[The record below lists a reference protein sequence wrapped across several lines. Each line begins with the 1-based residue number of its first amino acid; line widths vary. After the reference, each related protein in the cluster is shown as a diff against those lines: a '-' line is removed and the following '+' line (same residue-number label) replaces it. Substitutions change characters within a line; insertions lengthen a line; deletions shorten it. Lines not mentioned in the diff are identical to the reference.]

1 MEWTI
6 WAAALAFVLFFL
18 YHSRVEAALGIHLDG
33 KTLRISA
40 RVALLGGSV
49 CLRLEGAF
57 LPDAQG
63 KPTSLLT
70 LNGKPLKIPA
80 AKRKTQK
87 KSPGLQ
93 DLRRWK
99 PLIAPA
105 RRLLRQY
112 VSLRTLHAAA
122 TIGLA
127 GDASATARLCGLTRT
142 ALECAAGPLRALHPH
157 ASIALRATPD
167 YQKDCLRLRASCII
181 SIKIGHIMLI
191 SVKITARLLKGAFA
205 WLIRSK
211 ASCAPPWK
219 T

>member
-40 RVALLGGSV
+40 SVALLDGSV

-63 KPTSLLT
+63 KPAPLLT

-87 KSPGLQ
+87 KSPGF
-93 DLRRWK
+93 LRA
-99 PLIAPA
+99 I
-105 RRLLRQY
+105 Q
-112 VSLRTLHAAA
+112 H
-122 TIGLA
+122 LA
-127 GDASATARLCGLTRT
+127 GFY
-142 ALECAAGPLRALHPH
+142 AAFHIIGAKLG
-157 ASIALRATPD
+157 
-167 YQKDCLRLRASCII
+167 YQL
-181 SIKIGHIMLI
+181 
-191 SVKITARLLKGAFA
+191 
-205 WLIRSK
+205 
-211 ASCAPPWK
+211 
-219 T
+219 